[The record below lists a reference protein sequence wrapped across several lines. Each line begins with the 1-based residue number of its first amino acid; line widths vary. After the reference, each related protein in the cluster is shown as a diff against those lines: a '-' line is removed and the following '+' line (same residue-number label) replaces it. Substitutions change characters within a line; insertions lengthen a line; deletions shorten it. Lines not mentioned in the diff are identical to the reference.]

1 MSTLVLGT
9 QGMFLDVTEPE
20 DDDEDILDEAE
31 TIKFYF
37 ETLLKKNPLIV
48 KEVSKVKLDLSNY
61 FLSFIFLSVLFGT
74 GSCYTASV
82 DLPLP
87 PGYKHMSCLVL
98 VVGFKKPRILFLW
111 AFYTQNQ
118 PSAGLVDCPQ
128 QQTGFQGR
136 QT

>member
-48 KEVSKVKLDLSNY
+48 KEVSKVKLDLSLLLY
-61 FLSFIFLSVLFGT
+61 LFFAFYLSVCFT
-74 GSCYTASV
+74 W
-82 DLPLP
+82 D
-87 PGYKHMSCLVL
+87 
-98 VVGFKKPRILFLW
+98 
-111 AFYTQNQ
+111 
-118 PSAGLVDCPQ
+118 
-128 QQTGFQGR
+128 
-136 QT
+136 